1 MKNII
6 PKAIT
11 DYVDASNSRDTTKLL
26 SFFTDDAI
34 VNDEGKTYKGLNEIK
49 AWRKLL
55 TESYEFQ
62 MEILDIEP
70 GQTNVIVTTRLTGN
84 FPGKN
89 PVDIQNHFKLTGDKI
104 IELSH
109 I

>member
-1 MKNII
+1 MKNTTTKVISE
-6 PKAIT
+6 
-11 DYVDASNSRDTTKLL
+11 YVDASNSRDTTKLL
-26 SFFTDDAI
+26 SLFTNDAI
-34 VNDEGKTYKGLNEIK
+34 VKDEGKTYKGLNEIK

-62 MEILDIEP
+62 MEVLDIELEK
-70 GQTNVIVTTRLTGN
+70 TNVIVTARLTGN